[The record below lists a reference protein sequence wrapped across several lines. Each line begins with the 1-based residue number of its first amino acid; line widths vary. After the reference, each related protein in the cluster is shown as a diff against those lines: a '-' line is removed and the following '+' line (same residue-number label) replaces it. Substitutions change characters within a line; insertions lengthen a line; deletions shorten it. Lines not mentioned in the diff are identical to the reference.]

1 MSKILVTGAT
11 GQLGSSLINKLL
23 EKVSPGEITA
33 LVRDEN
39 KAEALKN
46 KGVQIVVGNYA
57 DYASLV
63 KAFKGID
70 KLYFISSS
78 EMMNRIEQH
87 ENVVQ
92 AAVEAKV
99 GHIFYTSVQRKSED
113 GSSPSAIITN
123 DHVKTDEI
131 IKQSELTYTILRH
144 GLYSDILPMFIGDKV
159 IETGTIFLPAADG
172 KAAFASRKDMAEA
185 GAILLT
191 TNGHENKTY
200 EISGVDS
207 LSFHDIAGILSELS
221 ANSIQYISPSPE
233 QYVDQLRS
241 YDVPEQMIQGA
252 SNLCVGIAQA
262 EFDFPSNDLQNI
274 LGRKLET
281 VKEFLKVAYGL

>member
-11 GQLGSSLINKLL
+11 GQLGSYLINKLL
-23 EKVSPGEITA
+23 EKVSPEEIMA

-46 KGVQIVVGNYA
+46 MGVQIIVGNY
-57 DYASLV
+57 DDRASLV
-63 KAFKGID
+63 KAFKGIE

-78 EMMNRIEQH
+78 EMMNRVEQH

-92 AAVEAKV
+92 SAVEAKV
-99 GHIFYTSVQRKSED
+99 RHIFYTSVQRKTED

-131 IKQSELTYTILRH
+131 IKQSDLTYTILKH
-144 GLYSDILPMFIGDKV
+144 SLYSDILPMFMGDKV
-159 IETGTIFLPAADG
+159 IETGTVFLPAANG

-191 TNGHENKTY
+191 TDGHENKTY

-221 ANSIQYISPSPE
+221 GKSIQYISPSPE

-241 YDVPEQMIQGA
+241 YGVPEQMIQGA
-252 SNLCVGIAQA
+252 ANLCVGIAQE

-274 LGRKLET
+274 LGRKPET
-281 VKEFLKVAYGL
+281 VKEFMKVAYGL

>member
-11 GQLGSSLINKLL
+11 GQLGSYLINKLL
-23 EKVSPGEITA
+23 EKVSPEEITA

-46 KGVQIVVGNYA
+46 KGVQIIVGNYE
-57 DYASLV
+57 DRASLV

-78 EMMNRIEQH
+78 EMMNRVEQH
-87 ENVVQ
+87 ENVVKS
-92 AAVEAKV
+92 AVEAKV

-113 GSSPSAIITN
+113 GSSASAIITN
-123 DHVKTDEI
+123 DHVKTEEI
-131 IKQSELTYTILRH
+131 IKQSELTYTILKH
-144 GLYSDILPMFIGDKV
+144 GLYSDILPLFMGDNV
-159 IETGTIFLPAADG
+159 VETGTVFLPAANG

-207 LSFHDIAGILSELS
+207 LSFQDIAGILSELS
-221 ANSIQYISPSPE
+221 GKSIQYVSPSPE
-233 QYVDQLRS
+233 QYADQLRS
-241 YDVPEQMIQGA
+241 YGIPEQMIQGA

-281 VKEFLKVAYGL
+281 VRAFLKVAYGL

>member
-87 ENVVQ
+87 KNVVQ

-144 GLYSDILPMFIGDKV
+144 GLYSDILPMFIGDKI

>member
-11 GQLGSSLINKLL
+11 GQLGSYLINKLL
-23 EKVSPGEITA
+23 EKVSPQEITA
-33 LVRDEN
+33 LVRDKN
-39 KAEALKN
+39 KAEALRN
-46 KGVQIVVGNYA
+46 KDVQIIVGNY
-57 DYASLV
+57 DDRASLV

-78 EMMNRIEQH
+78 EMMNRVEQH
-87 ENVVQ
+87 ENVVNS
-92 AAVEAKV
+92 AVEAKV
-99 GHIFYTSVQRKSED
+99 AHIFYTSVQRRSED
-113 GSSPSAIITN
+113 VSSPSAIITN

-131 IKQSELTYTILRH
+131 IKQSELTYTILKH
-144 GLYSDILPMFIGDKV
+144 GLYSDILPLFMGDKV
-159 IETGTIFLPAADG
+159 IETGTVFLPAANG
-172 KAAFASRKDMAEA
+172 KAAFASRKDMAET

-207 LSFHDIAGILSELS
+207 LSFQDIAGILSELS
-221 ANSIQYISPSPE
+221 GKSIQYISPSPE

-252 SNLCVGIAQA
+252 TNLCLGIAQA
-262 EFDFPSNDLQNI
+262 EFDFPSHDLENI
-274 LGRKLET
+274 LGRKPET

>member
-11 GQLGSSLINKLL
+11 GQLGSYLINKLL
-23 EKVSPGEITA
+23 EKVSPEEITA

-200 EISGVDS
+200 EISSVDS

>member
-11 GQLGSSLINKLL
+11 GQLGSYLINKLL
-23 EKVSPGEITA
+23 EKVSHEEITA

-46 KGVQIVVGNYA
+46 KGVQIIVGNYE
-57 DYASLV
+57 DRASLV

-78 EMMNRIEQH
+78 EMKSRVEQH
-87 ENVVQ
+87 ENVVK

-113 GSSPSAIITN
+113 GSSPSAIITD
-123 DHVKTDEI
+123 DHVKTEEI
-131 IKQSELTYTILRH
+131 IKQSELTYTILKH
-144 GLYSDILPMFIGDKV
+144 GLYSDILPLFMGDNV
-159 IETGTIFLPAADG
+159 LETGTVFLPAANG

-191 TNGHENKTY
+191 TNGHENRTY

-221 ANSIQYISPSPE
+221 GKSIQYVSPSPE
-233 QYVDQLRS
+233 QYADQLRS
-241 YDVPEQMIQGA
+241 YGVPNQMIQGA

-274 LGRKLET
+274 LGRKTET
-281 VKEFLKVAYGL
+281 VREFLKVAYGL

>member
-11 GQLGSSLINKLL
+11 GQLGSYLINKLL
-23 EKVSPGEITA
+23 EKVSPEEITV
-33 LVRDEN
+33 LVRDEH

-46 KGVQIVVGNYA
+46 KGVQIMVGNYN
-57 DYASLV
+57 DPASLV

-78 EMMNRIEQH
+78 EMMNRVEQH
-87 ENVVQ
+87 ENVVK
-92 AAVEAKV
+92 AAIEAKV
-99 GHIFYTSVQRKSED
+99 GHIFYTSAQRKSED

-131 IKQSELTYTILRH
+131 IKQSELTYTILKH
-144 GLYSDILPMFIGDKV
+144 GLYSDILPLFMGDKV
-159 IETGTIFLPAADG
+159 IETGTVFLPAANG

-207 LSFHDIAGILSELS
+207 LSFQDIAGILSELS
-221 ANSIQYISPSPE
+221 GKSIQYVSPSPE
-233 QYVDQLRS
+233 QYADQLRS
-241 YDVPEQMIQGA
+241 YGVPDQMIQGA
-252 SNLCVGIAQA
+252 SNLCVGIAQE
-262 EFDFPSNDLQNI
+262 EFDFPSNDIQNI

-281 VKEFLKVAYGL
+281 VKESLKVAYGI

>member
-11 GQLGSSLINKLL
+11 GQLGSYLINKLL
-23 EKVSPGEITA
+23 EKVSPEEITA

-46 KGVQIVVGNYA
+46 KGVQIIVGNYE
-57 DYASLV
+57 DRASLV
-63 KAFKGID
+63 KAFKGVD

-78 EMMNRIEQH
+78 EMMNRVEQH
-87 ENVVQ
+87 ENVVKS
-92 AAVEAKV
+92 AVEAKV

-113 GSSPSAIITN
+113 RSSPSAIITN

-131 IKQSELTYTILRH
+131 IKQSDMTYTILKH
-144 GLYSDILPMFIGDKV
+144 GLYSDILPMFMGDKV
-159 IETGTIFLPAADG
+159 VETGTVFLPAANG

-221 ANSIQYISPSPE
+221 GKSIQYVSPSPE
-233 QYVDQLRS
+233 QYADQLRS
-241 YDVPEQMIQGA
+241 YSVPEQMIQGA

-281 VKEFLKVAYGL
+281 VKESLKVAYGL

>member
-11 GQLGSSLINKLL
+11 GQLGSYLINKLL
-23 EKVSPGEITA
+23 EKVSHEEITA

-46 KGVQIVVGNYA
+46 KGVQIIVGNYE
-57 DYASLV
+57 DRASLV

-78 EMMNRIEQH
+78 EMKSRVEQH
-87 ENVVQ
+87 ENVVK

-200 EISGVDS
+200 EISSVDS

-241 YDVPEQMIQGA
+241 YAVPEQMIQGA

-274 LGRKLET
+274 LGRKPET

>member
-274 LGRKLET
+274 LGRKPET